1 MLNQSGLDLKGNLY
15 PLLNFQ
21 DFDKKIK
28 KILEMIKTKKT
39 AKLGAENRAAFSQEY
54 LNLVKSL
61 NISCPKYHSI
71 FFKIEAH
78 FFQEENIII
87 IEFIFYSI

>member
-1 MLNQSGLDLKGNLY
+1 MQVTYDQNKNLFMLNQRGLDLKGNLY

-21 DFDKKIK
+21 DFDRKIK

-39 AKLGAENRAAFSQEY
+39 AELGAENRAAFSQEY

-61 NISCPKYHSI
+61 NISCPKYYSI

-78 FFQEENIII
+78 FF
-87 IEFIFYSI
+87 

>member
-1 MLNQSGLDLKGNLY
+1 MQVTYDQNKNLFMLNQSGLDLKGNLY

-61 NISCPKYHSI
+61 NI
-71 FFKIEAH
+71 
-78 FFQEENIII
+78 
-87 IEFIFYSI
+87 